1 MDNVQCLPPAKIGV
15 VLTSLL
21 LILNIFTLCSSVS
34 ADNFEQVNA
43 GWVSDI
49 CLNSES
55 LILFCSFKTFFYFL
69 ERFF

>member
-34 ADNFEQVNA
+34 IDNFEQVINA
-43 GWVSDI
+43 GWISDI

-55 LILFCSFKTFFYFL
+55 LIFFSFFIFWKDFF
-69 ERFF
+69 